1 MISLNQNFTPK
12 FNVSFFILFY
22 FFCTSNFLALIL
34 QSETVKLNV
43 IKSKFLVDVVEV
55 LVLVQPAFL
64 FGEVVNLIL
73 WTFYINHEL

>member
-1 MISLNQNFTPK
+1 MFLF
-12 FNVSFFILFY
+12 LFY